1 MPTMYFQTTKDAA
14 HPSPYILKH
23 SQKLSAPLAD
33 NLFRKKLYETPKKD
47 IPELIN
53 YHYQHCDEPSEF
65 ADHVIELLE
74 VALDESKDIKYFKSL
89 SFWGDP
95 EKARKYKR
103 RTKYA
108 LDYLKRLNDPEP
120 NEANMIRF
128 PFSGEKVVLADLFRQ
143 LIELDLPNGQKA
155 IPLNKK
161 DMARCLIGISEKF
174 KGDKLATT
182 YEYFKSGTSKMQRG
196 NRPKKYRIKVS
207 IEEL

>member
-1 MPTMYFQTTKDAA
+1 MPTHYFQTTQDLSD
-14 HPSPYILKH
+14 PNRFILKH
-23 SQKLSAPLAD
+23 SKVPGSKVAD

-47 IPELIN
+47 IPAFLDF
-53 YHYQHCDEPSEF
+53 HYQRCDEPIEF

-74 VALDESKDIKYFKSL
+74 VALDESKDIKFFKSL

-108 LDYLKRLNDPEP
+108 LAYLQKLNDPNL
-120 NEANMIRF
+120 NEANAIRF
-128 PFSGEKVVLADLFRQ
+128 PFNGEKVILADLFSQ
-143 LIELDLPNGQKA
+143 LIELELPDGQRA

-161 DMARCLIGISEKF
+161 DMARCLIGISENF
-174 KGDKLATT
+174 KGNKLDTV
-182 YEYFKSGTSKMQRG
+182 YEYFKNSKSKIGKG
-196 NRPKKYRIKVS
+196 NRPKRYRIKVS